1 MRIPYSILAI
11 VLIFTTGCQ
20 KPSPVTVDPDIIL
33 NSTLEVTRIG
43 TPDTNL
49 TVSGVDSSGVI
60 PADGVNYAGFLLL
73 NNIRYDAGAGAFK
86 TEVFSS
92 VYFVD
97 RNRPLLWNGK
107 PVGYFGIDVAP
118 GPLQFVTINA
128 LPMLRIPYRL
138 RVPDGSVADSV
149 FGYTFLREL
158 SATYQPN
165 TTYTWNVP
173 ALSATS
179 GFAPQIKS
187 PDELRVSSPA
197 GGGVFPRGKGLALR
211 WTGKGDIDIVIS
223 LYLPGTRKTR
233 PLLKIHPRVNTGEA
247 FLDQRILQ
255 LLPRDRFFVLTF
267 ILAKRE
273 ERQLPGLFN
282 GKILI
287 QAAAVHNSY
296 IELL

>member
-1 MRIPYSILAI
+1 MRIPHAILAM
-11 VLIFTTGCQ
+11 VLILGTGCQ
-20 KPSPVTVDPDIIL
+20 KPGPVTVDPDVIL
-33 NSTLEVTRIG
+33 NSTLEVTTIG

-49 TVSGVDSSGVI
+49 TVSGVDSSGII

-73 NNIRYDAGAGAFK
+73 NNIRYETGAGGFK

-118 GPLQFVTINA
+118 GVLQFVTINS
-128 LPMLRIPYRL
+128 LPLLRVPYRL
-138 RVPDGSVADSV
+138 RVPGASVADSA
-149 FGYTFLREL
+149 FGYTFVREL
-158 SATYQPN
+158 SAMYQPN

-173 ALSATS
+173 ALNTMS

-197 GGGVFPRGKGLALR
+197 GGSVLQREKGLVLR

-223 LYLPGTRKTR
+223 LYFPGTRKTR
-233 PLLKIHPRVNTGEA
+233 PLLKIHPKVNTGGA
-247 FLDQRILQ
+247 VLDQRILQ
-255 LLPRDRFFVLTF
+255 LLPRDRYFIVTF
-267 ILAKRE
+267 ILARRE

-282 GKILI
+282 GRILI

>member
-11 VLIFTTGCQ
+11 VLIFGTGCQ
-20 KPSPVTVDPDIIL
+20 KPGPVTVDPDVIL
-33 NSTLEVTRIG
+33 NSTLEVTTIG
-43 TPDTNL
+43 IPDTNL

-60 PADGVNYAGFLLL
+60 PAEGVNYAGFLLL

-86 TEVFSS
+86 TEVYSS
-92 VYFVD
+92 VVFVD

-118 GPLQFVTINA
+118 GPLQFVTINS
-128 LPMLRIPYRL
+128 LPLLRIPYRL
-138 RVPDGSVADSV
+138 KVPGMAVRDSA
-149 FGYTFLREL
+149 FGYTFIREV
-158 SATYQPN
+158 SAMYQPN
-165 TTYTWNVP
+165 TTFTWNVP
-173 ALSATS
+173 ALNATS
-179 GFAPQIKS
+179 SFAPQIKS

-197 GGGVFPRGKGLALR
+197 GGSVLPRAKGLVLRWSGKGE
-211 WTGKGDIDIVIS
+211 IDIVIS
-223 LYLPGTRKTR
+223 LFTPGTRKTK
-233 PLLKIHPRVNTGEA
+233 PLLKIHPKVNTGGA
-247 FLDQRILQ
+247 VLDQRILQ

-296 IELL
+296 IELQ

>member
-1 MRIPYSILAI
+1 MRISYAILAI
-11 VLIFTTGCQ
+11 VLILATGCQ
-20 KPSPVTVDPDIIL
+20 KPGPVTVDPDVIL
-33 NSTLEVTRIG
+33 NSALEVTTIG

-73 NNIRYDAGAGAFK
+73 NNIRYDTGAGAFK

-92 VYFVD
+92 VCFVD

-118 GPLQFVTINA
+118 GPLQSVTINS
-128 LPMLRIPYRL
+128 LPMLRVPYRL
-138 RVPDGSVADSV
+138 RVPGASVGDSA
-149 FGYTFLREL
+149 FGYTFVREL

-173 ALSATS
+173 ALNAMS

-187 PDELRVSSPA
+187 ADELRVSSPA
-197 GGGVFPRGKGLALR
+197 GGSVFQRGKGLVLR

-223 LYLPGTRKTR
+223 LYFPGTRKTR
-233 PLLKIHPRVNTGEA
+233 PLLKIHPKVNTGGA
-247 FLDQRILQ
+247 VLDQRILQ
-255 LLPRDRFFVLTF
+255 LLPKDRFFVLTF
-267 ILAKRE
+267 ILARRE

-296 IELL
+296 IELP